1 MWNRPASVRLSQ
13 KTIDTYGQLRKLF
26 RVEYMSESGS
36 NLSSSVL
43 VLNRN
48 YEPLSVCS
56 VRRAVVLLYLGK
68 ADMVETHDGAKL
80 RTVSSQ
86 VAVPSVVKLGFYI
99 KVPPKNVILSRK
111 NIIKRD
117 GHRCQYCGTSHAPM
131 TVDHIVPKIYGGQDS
146 WENLVSACIYCNNKK
161 GDRTPEKSGMALLK
175 KPKRPNHITFIQQ
188 FIGISDIRWR
198 RYLFLD

>member
-1 MWNRPASVRLSQ
+1 MEDGQSKLNRP
-13 KTIDTYGQLRKLF
+13 
-26 RVEYMSESGS
+26 
-36 NLSSSVL
+36 VL

-56 VRRAVVLLYLGK
+56 VRRAVVLIYLGK
-68 ADMVETHDGAKL
+68 AELVETLDGIKL
-80 RTVSSQ
+80 RSISQ
-86 VAVPSVVKLGFYI
+86 NLSVPSVVKLGFYI

-117 GHRCQYCGTSHAPM
+117 GHRCQYCGTTHAPM
-131 TVDHIVPKIYGGQDS
+131 TVDHIVPKIYGGLDT
-146 WENLVSACIYCNNKK
+146 WENLVCACIFCNNKK
-161 GDRTPEKSGMALLK
+161 GDRTPEKAGLPLLK

-188 FIGISDIRWR
+188 FIGISDERWK

>member
-1 MWNRPASVRLSQ
+1 MDDGESKLSRP
-13 KTIDTYGQLRKLF
+13 
-26 RVEYMSESGS
+26 
-36 NLSSSVL
+36 VL

-56 VRRAVVLLYLGK
+56 VRRAVVLIYLGK
-68 ADMVETHDGAKL
+68 ADLVETLDGAKL
-80 RTVSSQ
+80 RSVYREVS
-86 VAVPSVVKLGFYI
+86 VPSVVKLGFYI

-117 GHRCQYCGTSHAPM
+117 GHRCQYCGTTHAPM
-131 TVDHIVPKIYGGQDS
+131 TVDHIVPKIYGGQDT

-161 GDRTPEKSGMALLK
+161 GDRTPEKAGMTLLK
-175 KPKRPNHITFIQQ
+175 NPKRPNHITFIQQ
-188 FIGISDIRWR
+188 FIGISDQRWK